1 MTRISEAD
9 ACMSVRGMAA
19 TFSERDA
26 TPPNIARRAKRIQT
40 KNLKTRRWNMNSEK
54 EKPVNKVRYISV
66 GAIAALT
73 FCLLQPLGADTI
85 GAATITF
92 NDLSP
97 TPFVTVTGPGA
108 SRATF
113 PTSST
118 GCVGET
124 CTVTLTAPSI
134 YVTGAG
140 IGIGGSENIYEP
152 LSLTLSD
159 TYQETLNTD
168 GRSFTLTFISG
179 TTSALSG
186 AGTIHETGS
195 VQALDYLQWAGTGL
209 PPGAPNITDQV
220 LFGSEVPEPST
231 GLLMLVGVAL
241 VGIPSYALGHRRK
254 DRKGV
259 PRAIWSQRSFAAL
272 TR

>member
-1 MTRISEAD
+1 
-9 ACMSVRGMAA
+9 MAA

-73 FCLLQPLGADTI
+73 FCLLQPLGAASI
-85 GAATITF
+85 TITF
-92 NDLSP
+92 NDLGP
-97 TPFVTVTGPGA
+97 APPYVTVTGAPADIG
-108 SRATF
+108 RATF
-113 PTSST
+113 AGT

-124 CTVTLTAPSI
+124 CIVTLTAPGN
-134 YVTGAG
+134 YVTGTG

-152 LSLTLSD
+152 GGLTLSD
-159 TYQETLNTD
+159 TYQETLRTD
-168 GRSFTLTFISG
+168 ARSFTLTFISG
-179 TTSALSG
+179 ATSALLSS
-186 AGTIHETGS
+186 GTIQETGS
-195 VQALDYLQWAGTGL
+195 VQALDDLQWGGTGTGP
-209 PPGAPNITDQV
+209 PPGPNITDHV

>member
-1 MTRISEAD
+1 
-9 ACMSVRGMAA
+9 
-19 TFSERDA
+19 
-26 TPPNIARRAKRIQT
+26 
-40 KNLKTRRWNMNSEK
+40 MNSEK

-73 FCLLQPLGADTI
+73 ICMLQPLGAASI
-85 GAATITF
+85 TITF
-92 NDLSP
+92 NDLGP
-97 TPFVTVTGPGA
+97 AAPYVTVTGAPTDIG
-108 SRATF
+108 RATF
-113 PTSST
+113 AGT

-124 CTVTLTAPSI
+124 CTVTLTAPSS
-134 YVTGAG
+134 YVTGTG
-140 IGIGGSENIYEP
+140 LGIGGSENIYEP

-209 PPGAPNITDQV
+209 PLGAPNITDQV